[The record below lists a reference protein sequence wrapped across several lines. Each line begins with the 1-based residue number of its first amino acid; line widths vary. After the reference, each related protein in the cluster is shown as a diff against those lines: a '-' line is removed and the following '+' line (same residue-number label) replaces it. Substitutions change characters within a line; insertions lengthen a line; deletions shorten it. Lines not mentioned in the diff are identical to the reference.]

1 MKIKYNLEIKNSIIS
16 NRIKK
21 IINQT
26 YKLLPMRE
34 EGYDW

>member
-1 MKIKYNLEIKNSIIS
+1 MKLKYDLEIDNVVIS
-16 NRIKK
+16 NRVKR

-34 EGYDW
+34 EGRNW